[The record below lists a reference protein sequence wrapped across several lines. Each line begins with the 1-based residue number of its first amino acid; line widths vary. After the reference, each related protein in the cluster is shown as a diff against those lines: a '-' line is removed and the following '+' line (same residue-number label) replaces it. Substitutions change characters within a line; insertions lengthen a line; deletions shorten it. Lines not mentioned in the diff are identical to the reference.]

1 MKKISEVSI
10 GEVLTELSSADM
22 NLNNIKA
29 IIALAIAKKRLSD
42 GLTQKEF
49 AKKLGVSQSL
59 VARWENGSHNFTI
72 ESLNIIASK
81 LDFNFSVE
89 FSDKNNCWVAAE
101 ILSFPAKNNWGNNSI
116 CVG

>member
-10 GEVLTELSSADM
+10 GEVFTELSSADM

-29 IIALAIAKKRLSD
+29 SIALAIAKKRLSD

-89 FSDKNNCWVAAE
+89 FSA
-101 ILSFPAKNNWGNNSI
+101 I
-116 CVG
+116 